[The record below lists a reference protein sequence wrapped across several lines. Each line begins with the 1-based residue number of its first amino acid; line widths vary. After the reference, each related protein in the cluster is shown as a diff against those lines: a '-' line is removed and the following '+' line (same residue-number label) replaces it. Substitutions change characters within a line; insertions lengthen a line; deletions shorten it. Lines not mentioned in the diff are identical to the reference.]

1 MRLSY
6 RHWHIVLAHL
16 PTILPSAFLSPL
28 LSYCPYSQV
37 PRYAK
42 GTHSLDSIF
51 KLQSLT
57 WMSLVSQDRLPTSLT
72 HPPGESVISSFNHPR
87 NLANMHLPT
96 TC

>member
-16 PTILPSAFLSPL
+16 PTIAPSAFLCPL

-42 GTHSLDSIF
+42 GTHSLDSRF

-57 WMSLVSQDRLPTSLT
+57 WMSLVSQDRLPTSLAQ
-72 HPPGESVISSFNHPR
+72 PPGESVTSSFNHPR